1 MAGNDLDGTD
11 HCRTMPQTL
20 TIFYTSDVHGCFEAL
35 ACCMAQMHG
44 DGNTLVLDGGD
55 MLQGSPAMTCLGQRP
70 GGLAVPAQLLNAGGY
85 DFVTLGNHDF
95 DYGKAGIEEYL
106 AALDARCLCAN
117 VSGVRGVE
125 KTALVTLA
133 NGLRV
138 GLTGVVTHFVT
149 RFERPEM
156 LAGITITDAFDA
168 AKAARAEL
176 RAQRADVTVCIYHG
190 GYEEDLQTGAVLSA
204 SGENQG
210 MRICRELDFDVLLAG
225 HQHMTM
231 PGACVAGT
239 VTCQPP
245 DKAAFFA
252 RVDVEETP
260 DGIQAASQLL
270 PAGNTPLPA
279 AQSLLEPVLAET
291 DRWLDAPVGRLDV
304 PIVAQPPL
312 DAALHGSLLANFFNQ
327 VQRDATGA
335 DLSVT
340 SLSNEPC
347 AIAQNVTVRDIVR
360 AYPYANTLRTI
371 RVTRRVLKAALER
384 SMAYF
389 ACGLDGSV
397 RVSDA
402 FLHPIPQ
409 HFNYDYLSG
418 AVVTADLRRPVGER
432 VVSIVYQGVEL
443 PEDTELTLCLN
454 SFRASGA
461 GGYECYRGCEV
472 VAELPDEVA
481 PLIRQYVGRQRLV
494 TVDKTAWLHILKD

>member
-1 MAGNDLDGTD
+1 MGFKHN
-11 HCRTMPQTL
+11 TMPQTL
-20 TIFYTSDVHGCFEAL
+20 TIFYTSDVHGCFESL
-35 ACCMAQMHG
+35 ACCMPQMHK

-55 MLQGSPAMTCLGQRP
+55 MLQGSPTMTCLGRRP

-95 DYGKAGIEEYL
+95 DYGKAGVEDYL

-117 VSGVRGVE
+117 VAGVRGVE
-125 KTALVTLA
+125 KTALVTLE

-149 RFERPEM
+149 RFERPETIT
-156 LAGITITDAFDA
+156 GITITDAFEA
-168 AKAARAEL
+168 AKAALAEL

-190 GYEEDLQTGAVLSA
+190 GYEADLQTGAILSA

-210 MRICRELDFDVLLAG
+210 VRICRELDFDVLLAG
-225 HQHMTM
+225 HQHLAV
-231 PGACVAGT
+231 PGARVGNT

-252 RVDVEETP
+252 RVDVEKTP
-260 DGIQAASQLL
+260 TGVQAASQLL
-270 PAGNTPLPA
+270 PAGSEPLPA
-279 AQSLLEPVLAET
+279 AQTLLRPILAEA
-291 DRWLDAPVGRLDV
+291 DRWLDAPAGRLDV
-304 PIVAQPPL
+304 PIPAQPPL

-327 VQRDATGA
+327 VQLDATGA

-347 AIAQNVTVRDIVR
+347 AVAQDVTVRDIVR

-371 RVTRRVLKAALER
+371 RVTRRVIKAALER

-389 ACGLDGSV
+389 ARDPGGHIC
-397 RVSDA
+397 VSDA

-409 HFNYDYLSG
+409 YFNYDYLSG

-432 VVSIVYQGVEL
+432 VVSIVYRGEEL
-443 PEDTELTLCLN
+443 PEDLELTLCLN

-461 GGYECYRGCEV
+461 GGYDCYCDCEV
-472 VAELPDEVA
+472 LSELSDEVA
-481 PLIRQYVGRQRLV
+481 PQILRYLERCGRV

>member
-1 MAGNDLDGTD
+1 MQ
-11 HCRTMPQTL
+11 QTL
-20 TIFYTSDVHGCFEAL
+20 TIFYTSDVHGCFEPL
-35 ACCMAQMHG
+35 ACCMAQMRK

-55 MLQGSPAMTCLGQRP
+55 MLQGSPAMTCLGRKP
-70 GGLAVPAQLLNAGGY
+70 GGLAAPAQLLNAGGY

-95 DYGKAGIEEYL
+95 DYGKAGIEAYL

-117 VSGVRGVE
+117 VSGVCGVE
-125 KTALVTLA
+125 KTALVTLE
-133 NGLRV
+133 NGLCV

-149 RFERPEM
+149 RFERPET
-156 LAGITITDAFDA
+156 LAGIAVSDAFDA
-168 AKAARAEL
+168 AKAALAEL
-176 RAQRADVTVCIYHG
+176 RAQGADVTVCIYHG
-190 GYEEDLQTGAVLSA
+190 GYEEDLQTGVGLSA

-210 MRICRELDFDVLLAG
+210 VRICRELDFDVLLAG
-225 HQHMTM
+225 HQHLAV
-231 PGACVAGT
+231 PGARVGNT

-252 RVDVEETP
+252 RVDVRKTP
-260 DGIQAASQLL
+260 NGVQAAAQLL

-279 AQSLLEPVLAET
+279 AQTLLKPVLAET
-291 DRWLDAPVGRLDV
+291 DRWLDAPVGHLDV
-304 PIVAQPPL
+304 PIPAQPPL

-327 VQRDATGA
+327 VQLDATGA

-347 AIAQNVTVRDIVR
+347 AVVQDVTVRDVVR
-360 AYPYANTLRTI
+360 AYAYANTLRTI
-371 RVTRRVLKAALER
+371 RVTRRVIKAALER

-389 ACGLDGSV
+389 ARDPDGHIC
-397 RVSDA
+397 VSDA

-418 AVVTADLRRPVGER
+418 AVVTADLRRPVGGR
-432 VVSIVYQGVEL
+432 VVSIVYRGEEL
-443 PEDTELTLCLN
+443 PEDRELTLCLN

-461 GGYECYRGCEV
+461 GGYDCYRDCE
-472 VAELPDEVA
+472 ALSELSDEVA
-481 PLIRQYVGRQRLV
+481 PLILRYLERRGRV